1 MEFGR
6 SKLEFKLG
14 LFVLIGIIILT
25 AFILL
30 IGDFK
35 SLGVRYKVNC
45 VFNFVNGV
53 KIGAPVRF
61 AGVDV
66 GEVKSLDFMFVP
78 EENKTKI
85 KVGCLIERQLKIPAD
100 SKIWVNTLGLLGEKY
115 IEIIPGADYVNF
127 IPPNGS
133 IAGKDPVAME
143 EVGEMAR
150 NIALE
155 FRDTLAKIK
164 NGEGTIGKLLNDDSI
179 YKAFEDMLQNREGT
193 IGRLFYDDALYK
205 ELEDLVS
212 DIKLHPWK
220 LFFKGKEKPALKS
233 K

>member
-1 MEFGR
+1 MEFGKT
-6 SKLEFKLG
+6 KLEFKLG
-14 LFVLIGIIILT
+14 LFVLFGIIILT

-45 VFNFVNGV
+45 VFNFVNGI

-66 GEVKSLDFMFVP
+66 GEVKALDFMFIP

-115 IEIIPGADYVNF
+115 IEIIPGSDYANF

-164 NGEGTIGKLLNDDSI
+164 NGEGTIG
-179 YKAFEDMLQNREGT
+179 
-193 IGRLFYDDALYK
+193 RLFYDDALYK

-220 LFFKGKEKPALKS
+220 LFFKGKEKPVSKS